1 MHEGAA
7 QIWSSSASFRVFTV
21 EKDMHMQEMCNK
33 EMHKGLYF
41 LKLCGEQACQQA
53 DETLEIKCNQ

>member
-7 QIWSSSASFRVFTV
+7 QIQSSSASFRVCTV
-21 EKDMHMQEMCNK
+21 EKDMQMQ